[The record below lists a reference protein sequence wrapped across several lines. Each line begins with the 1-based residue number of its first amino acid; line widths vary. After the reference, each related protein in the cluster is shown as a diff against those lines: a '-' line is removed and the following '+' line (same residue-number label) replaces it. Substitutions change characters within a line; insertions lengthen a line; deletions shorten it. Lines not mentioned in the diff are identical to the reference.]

1 MRPRLQV
8 RLSEQIDKAIAAHC
22 KRQKLTVSEFVVGAI
37 CHAMQKPALAET
49 VRPVGRPPKPPETT
63 AK

>member
-1 MRPRLQV
+1 MRLQV
-8 RLSEQIDKAIAAHC
+8 RLSKDIDDAIAKHC
-22 KRQKLTVSEFVVGAI
+22 KRHGLTVSEFAVGAI
-37 CHAMQKPALAET
+37 CAAMKKPALAET

>member
-1 MRPRLQV
+1 MRLQV

-22 KRQKLTVSEFVVGAI
+22 KRQKLTVSEFVVAAI
-37 CHAMQKPALAET
+37 CKALKSPSLIHTA
-49 VRPVGRPPKPPETT
+49 RPVGRPPKPPETT